1 MRNRRIN
8 VRKFLIIVL
17 CCSVFLTGCFI
28 HLPEPPSKDEIET
41 WFRENREDITLVTE
55 QLLLLEYRS
64 CSIWEGD
71 GPVSYLGSEVTVNN
85 ADFYAA
91 VKMLFQ
97 AGCCNIA
104 KLDGDTIELELTKGR
119 RIFAGL
125 AYSPDPKGPNI
136 VYMTQYELIA
146 GETEWYYYV
155 GDYERS

>member
-1 MRNRRIN
+1 MKYSQGNMCRLLAAMLC
-8 VRKFLIIVL
+8 FSVL
-17 CCSVFLTGCFI
+17 LTGCFI
-28 HLPEPPSKDEIET
+28 YLPAPPSKDEVEA
-41 WFRENREDITLVTE
+41 WFRENQVDITLVTE

-91 VKMLFQ
+91 VKRLFQ

-146 GETEWYYYV
+146 GETDWYYYV